1 MNRMEE
7 QKKVILENNL
17 TDEELI
23 KITGGE
29 TFVSIKDMSP
39 KEPPIQALYSISPNP
54 PVYPLYGIR
63 PPVDIRPMY
72 GVPVTK

>member
-29 TFVSIKDMSP
+29 TFISIKDMISND
-39 KEPPIQALYSISPNP
+39 PPVQALYGIPPNP
-54 PVYPLYGIR
+54 PVYPFYGIK

-72 GVPVTK
+72 GVPITK